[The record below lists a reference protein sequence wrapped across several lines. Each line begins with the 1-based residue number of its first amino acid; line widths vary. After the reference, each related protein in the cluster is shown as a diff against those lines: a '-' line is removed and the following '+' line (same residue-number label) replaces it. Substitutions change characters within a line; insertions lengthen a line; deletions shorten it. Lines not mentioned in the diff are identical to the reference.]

1 MVASFKSQ
9 LDTGQIKYLLNY
21 GDFMKFICIFSL
33 QTYKLNTHKGFYN
46 DLSSHFYHDSV
57 SYSTEKEFNR
67 T

>member
-1 MVASFKSQ
+1 MVNSFKSHQ

-21 GDFMKFICIFSL
+21 GDFMKLICIFSL
-33 QTYKLNTHKGFYN
+33 NTYTGFYN
-46 DLSSHFYHDSV
+46 DLSSQFYHDSV